1 MYRIRTGTMVALR
14 ARMITRTHHQVTRY
28 RYLLSAT
35 ALWIAGALFAA
46 CGGGAESPTSP
57 STVTTPATTTTSSG
71 TTTSTGTS
79 TQLAYVNDIKPILDS
94 DCVVCHNAQLHE
106 SNVNLA
112 TYAGVM
118 RVVQAGSANSLLVR
132 VTRSN
137 GIMYP
142 NLSGDRAAKSE
153 VIRSWVV
160 DSRAAES
167 R

>member
-1 MYRIRTGTMVALR
+1 MCDRGTFVALTAAMFTCSNR
-14 ARMITRTHHQVTRY
+14 SSARFVAPAA
-28 RYLLSAT
+28 S
-35 ALWIAGALFAA
+35 LWIAGVLFAA
-46 CGGGAESPTSP
+46 CGGGADSPTSP
-57 STVTTPATTTTSSG
+57 SAVATSTITTTAGG
-71 TTTSTGTS
+71 TTASTATSAP
-79 TQLAYVNDIKPILDS
+79 LAYVNDIKPVLDA
-94 DCVVCHNAQLHE
+94 DCVVCHNPRLHE
-106 SNVNLA
+106 NNVDLS

-142 NLSGDRAAKSE
+142 NLTGDRAAKSE
-153 VIRSWVV
+153 LIRSWVV

>member
-1 MYRIRTGTMVALR
+1 MFNISNRSTDRVLA
-14 ARMITRTHHQVTRY
+14 A
-28 RYLLSAT
+28 AT
-35 ALWIAGALFAA
+35 ALWIGGVLFAA
-46 CGGGAESPTSP
+46 CGGGADSPTSP
-57 STVTTPATTTTSSG
+57 STVTAPTTTSAGG

-79 TQLAYVNDIKPILDS
+79 TSLAYVNDIKPILDS
-94 DCVVCHNAQLHE
+94 DCVVCHNPRQHE
-106 SNVNLA
+106 DNVYLS

-142 NLSGDRAAKSE
+142 NLTGDRAAKSE
-153 VIRSWVV
+153 LIRSWVV
-160 DSRAAES
+160 DSRAVET

>member
-1 MYRIRTGTMVALR
+1 
-14 ARMITRTHHQVTRY
+14 MITTTHHRFTRV
-28 RYLLSAT
+28 LLPA
-35 ALWIAGALFAA
+35 AAVWIAGVLVVA
-46 CGGGAESPTSP
+46 CGGAADSPTSP
-57 STVTTPATTTTSSG
+57 STVTTPDTTRTSSG
-71 TTTSTGTS
+71 TTTSSGTS
-79 TQLAYVNDIKPILDS
+79 TTLAYVNDVKPILDS
-94 DCVVCHNAQLHE
+94 DCVICHNAQLHE
-106 SNVNLA
+106 DNVNLS

-142 NLSGDRAAKSE
+142 NLTGDRATKSE
-153 VIRSWVV
+153 LIRSWVV